1 MDNNEVMLEE
11 KGEPRALLTQLLKPM
26 AAAFFILYAMLS
38 LSHWLLL
45 TDDFKWILVVTAI
58 TTTVYSLVL
67 MLIATRIGATKQRL
81 GILSL
86 LVFGTVNSFLH
97 FWLSQS
103 PEQATNIVIVILAS
117 GIVLSNRRDW
127 VTVIALNWI
136 GWLFVNLSVD
146 MPMMMH
152 FLFALIMA
160 TFLSWF
166 AHLARQKLIIKQV
179 ELGQERDNAI
189 AHELKAKAASE
200 AKSTFLANMSHEI
213 RTPMNGVIGVIDVI
227 SRSNLADTQAQLIET
242 AKRSANSLM
251 VIINDILDISKI
263 EAGELSLENIEFDIL
278 KLTTDLQQEHKVQA
292 ENKALWLRFEPQ
304 SIENNNVI
312 GDPYRLKQIFNNLIS
327 NAIKF
332 TEKGGVTIRYKTISC
347 EDAVKLQVEVVD
359 TGIGI
364 SENAIDHL
372 FNPFSQADSST
383 TRKFGGSGL
392 GLAITKQLCE
402 LMDGEI
408 TVTSTPKK
416 GSVFSF
422 FVTLLPGRN
431 DISSITEHSQFL
443 PSNIDIALLLV
454 EDNEINLQV
463 MLAILDNLGCKVD
476 VARDGEE
483 AIDILLKTNT
493 NVYDL
498 ILMDCQMPNIDG
510 YEATRM
516 IRAGKAGDNVK
527 NLPIVALTADAME
540 SQKKK
545 CFDAGMNDYLTKPV
559 NVDLLK
565 NVLASYSKI
574 RCSI

>member
-1 MDNNEVMLEE
+1 MSYNEVMLEAN
-11 KGEPRALLTQLLKPM
+11 GEPRALLTQLLKPM
-26 AAAFFILYAMLS
+26 AFAFFVLYAMLS
-38 LSHWLLL
+38 LSHGLLL
-45 TDDFKWILVVTAI
+45 TADFKWILVASAFI
-58 TTTVYSLVL
+58 TTLYSFTL
-67 MLIATRIGATKQRL
+67 MLVAKRISAAKQRL

-86 LVFGTVNSFLH
+86 LIFGATNSLLH

-103 PEQATNIVIVILAS
+103 PEQATNFVLVILAS
-117 GIVLSNRRDW
+117 GIVVSNRRDW
-127 VTVIALNWI
+127 VTLIALNWI

-160 TFLSWF
+160 TLLSWF

-227 SRSNLADTQAQLIET
+227 SRSNLTDTQTQLIET

-278 KLTTDLQQEHKVQA
+278 QLTNDLQQEHKVQA
-292 ENKALWLRFEPQ
+292 ENKALWLKFEPQ
-304 SIENNNVI
+304 SIENNNVV

-327 NAIKF
+327 NALKF
-332 TEKGGVTIRYKTISC
+332 TEKGGVTIRYETIAC

-392 GLAITKQLCE
+392 GLAISKQLCE
-402 LMDGEI
+402 LMGGEI
-408 TVTSTPKK
+408 TVISTPNE
-416 GSVFSF
+416 GSAFSF
-422 FVTLLPGRN
+422 FVTLMPGN
-431 DISSITEHSQFL
+431 DDISSITEHSQIL
-443 PSNIDIALLLV
+443 PSNHNIALLLV
-454 EDNEINLQV
+454 EDNEINMQV

-483 AIDILLKTNT
+483 ALDILLTTTT

-540 SQKKK
+540 SQKQK
-545 CFDAGMNDYLTKPV
+545 CFEAGMNDYLTKPV

-565 NVLASYSKI
+565 NVLAVYSKK
-574 RCSI
+574 